1 MVECPLGLILV
12 EEKPLT
18 AATLGTDCLVDLL
31 VLALIVLAAGL
42 GPILLVKV
50 S

>member
-1 MVECPLGLILV
+1 MVECPLALILV
-12 EEKPLT
+12 EAKPLT
-18 AATLGTDCLVDLL
+18 AATLGTDCLVQLL
-31 VLALIVLAAGL
+31 VLALIVAAGL